1 MELNEREKKKKK
13 KRKQVSTFRIMDSL
27 LNILNIDVVRL

>member
-1 MELNEREKKKKK
+1 MELNERKKKS
-13 KRKQVSTFRIMDSL
+13 KQVSTFRIMDSL